1 MAYQPEF
8 VNTLW
13 FRVLN
18 HIIDVVFL
26 TDIII
31 TFRTS
36 FIDSYGNEIIDARDI
51 AKQYLT
57 GQFTLDLFAT
67 VPID

>member
-1 MAYQPEF
+1 M
-8 VNTLW
+8 W

-18 HIIDVVFL
+18 HIIDIVFL
-26 TDIII
+26 TDMII

-36 FIDSYGNEIIDARDI
+36 FIDNLGNEVIDSKDI
-51 AKQYLT
+51 AKHYLT

-67 VPID
+67 IPID